1 MIDPSRRAVFEALD
15 AADPLAPLRAE
26 FALTEGKIYLD
37 GNSLGAPTHAALRA
51 LRTAAEDE
59 WRGQLIDAWNDADW
73 IGLPRRLG
81 DRIARLIGAVP
92 GQVTVCDS
100 ISVNLLKLISGAF
113 ALRPGR
119 TRIVSTEDNFPTDL
133 YVAQGFAALLGED
146 RCELVCV
153 PREALDAALDDRVA
167 LLMLTQVDFRS
178 GVRFDLSEMTAK
190 AHAAGALTLW
200 DLAHSAGAFPVELDA
215 ARADFAV
222 GCGYKFLGGGPGVP
236 AFLYVAERH
245 LDTLAGELAAQ
256 PLSGWMGDAR
266 PFEFD
271 GGYQPAAGIDRYL
284 VGTPP
289 ILACR
294 ALEGAL
300 DVFDK
305 VDLADVEAKRMALAA
320 ALIDLIEGSEVGGE
334 LLLASPRRGAD
345 CGSQVAFRHAE
356 AFALTRALVA
366 EGIVGDFRAPDIL
379 RIGLTPLY
387 LRFVDIFDA
396 ACRIEALLTSGGH
409 RDPRFSTPTRV
420 T

>member
-1 MIDPSRRAVFEALD
+1 MIDPARRAAFEALD
-15 AADPLAPLRAE
+15 AEDPLAKLRDE
-26 FALTEGKIYLD
+26 FALTEGRIYLD
-37 GNSLGAPTHAALRA
+37 GNSLGAPIHAALRA

-81 DRIARLIGAVP
+81 TRIGRLIGAAP

-100 ISVNLLKLISGAF
+100 ISVNLMKLISGAL
-113 ALRPGR
+113 ALQPGR
-119 TRIVSTEDNFPTDL
+119 TRILSTEDNFPTDL
-133 YVAQGFAALLGED
+133 YVAQGLSALLGPA

-153 PREALDAALDDRVA
+153 PREELASALDDRVA
-167 LLMLTQVDFRS
+167 LLMLTQVDFRT
-178 GVRFDLSEMTAK
+178 GVRFDLADMTAR
-190 AHAAGALTLW
+190 AHAVGALTLW
-200 DLAHSAGAFPVELDA
+200 DLAHSAGAFPVALDA
-215 ARADFAV
+215 AQADFAV

-245 LDTLAGELAAQ
+245 LTKLAGELAAQ

-271 GGYQPAAGIDRYL
+271 GRYAPASGIDRYL

-300 DVFDK
+300 DVFDA
-305 VDLADVEAKRMALAA
+305 VDLEDVETKRLALSS
-320 ALIDLIEGSEVGGE
+320 ALIELIEGSEVADE
-334 LLLASPRRGAD
+334 LLLASPRRGED
-345 CGSQVAFRHAE
+345 CGSQVAFRHPE

-366 EGIVGDFRAPDIL
+366 EGIVGDFRAPDLL
-379 RIGLTPLY
+379 RVGLTPLY

-396 ACRIEALLTSGGH
+396 ACRIEALLTSGRH
-409 RDPRFSTPTRV
+409 RDPRFATPTRV